1 MSANRAYGAV
11 TVPFRVQTYK
21 NMAYLALAFPLG
33 LAYFVGF
40 TVGASLG
47 IGLSVTIIGIPIL
60 LATIAAATVV
70 AGFEAQLASYLT
82 EVDASV
88 PSFLGEFSAREEVSL
103 PGDGFV
109 DSVKRLLTAPSTW
122 TSVLLILTKFVFGIV
137 SFVALVFTT
146 ALSSAMVLAPF
157 FYDAPS
163 GSYNVMGKTTVA
175 EYSMG
180 PWTIDTLPEAV
191 GLAAGGVVFLIV
203 ALNVL
208 NIIAKAQAKYTATML
223 RSSET

>member
-1 MSANRAYGAV
+1 MSANRSAYCAV

-21 NMAYLALAFPLG
+21 NLAYLVLAFPLG
-33 LAYFVGF
+33 LTCFVGF

-47 IGLSVTIIGIPIL
+47 IGLSITVIGIPIL

-70 AGFEAQLASYLT
+70 AGFEAYLVSYLT

-88 PSFLGEFSAREEVSL
+88 PSFLREFSARKEISI

-109 DSVKRLLTAPSTW
+109 DSAKRLLTAPSTW
-122 TSVLLILTKFVFGIV
+122 TSVLLILTKLLFGIV
-137 SFVALVFTT
+137 SFVALVFTA

-157 FYDAPS
+157 FYDVPS
-163 GSYNVMGKTTVA
+163 GSYSIIGKTTVA

-180 PWTIDTLPEAV
+180 PWKIDTLPEAV
-191 GLAAGGVVFLIV
+191 ALAAGGVVFLIV
-203 ALNVL
+203 ALNML
-208 NIIAKAQAKYTATML
+208 NIIARAQAKYTDAML
-223 RSSET
+223 GSE